1 MATDANHLV
10 WIDLE
15 MTGLEPDRHVIIEI
29 ATLITNAD
37 LEVLAEG
44 PVLAIHQD
52 DAALGE
58 MDAWNQKTHG
68 GSGLLERV
76 AASTLDA
83 AAAEAQTLA
92 FVREWTPAGA
102 SPLCGNTIGQD
113 RRFLRREMPE
123 LERHFHYRSIDVSTI
138 KELAKRWY
146 PPRLQAPP
154 KQERHRALDDIRESI
169 AELRWYREH
178 LFIAPPAAEEPSG
191 EATEDASDTRA
202 GEPGG
207 GSAG

>member
-1 MATDANHLV
+1 MPRDPNHLV

-29 ATLITNAD
+29 ATLVTNAD

-44 PVLAIHQD
+44 PVLAIHQGD
-52 DAALGE
+52 DALGE
-58 MDAWNQKTHG
+58 MDDWNQKTHG

-76 AASTLDA
+76 AGSKLDA
-83 AAAEAQTLA
+83 AAAEEQTIE
-92 FVREWTPAGA
+92 FVRAWTPPGS

-113 RRFLRREMPE
+113 RRFLRREMPD

-146 PPRLQAPP
+146 PRLQAPP
-154 KQERHRALDDIRESI
+154 KQERHRALDDIHESI
-169 AELRWYREH
+169 AELRWYRKH
-178 LFIAPPAAEEPSG
+178 LFVAPPEPETPPEEAP
-191 EATEDASDTRA
+191 AEDA
-202 GEPGG
+202 
-207 GSAG
+207 GSEA